1 MTTFLKTTVKVC
13 MKSELSDPGKTM
25 SLCLRARQR
34 TGLYCCAGII
44 VIIALVV
51 LSPQLP
57 AQENATT
64 AGTTMENGPDTATV
78 PAGMERVAG
87 PGSVVQ
93 RLHTALLEVMKN
105 SDELGYEGRY
115 EKLKPVISASFDTP
129 LISRVILSRYWK
141 DISKTEQSEFID
153 LFTRLSTA
161 TYASRFDGYSGEEFT
176 EAEVIELQKGRQLVK
191 TRLDRRNKKAVTLD
205 YLVHRNDGEW
215 RIISVIADGVNDLS
229 LKRAEYAVVIKDK
242 GYRGLLQEI
251 QSKIDDMDSD
261 S

>member
-1 MTTFLKTTVKVC
+1 MFPWLQT
-13 MKSELSDPGKTM
+13 
-25 SLCLRARQR
+25 ARR
-34 TGLYCCAGII
+34 TGLFSYSGIFVI
-44 VIIALVV
+44 VALVAM
-51 LSPQLP
+51 SSQLP

-78 PAGMERVAG
+78 PAEMETVAG

-115 EKLKPVISASFDTP
+115 EKLKPVISAVFDTP
-129 LISRVILSRYWK
+129 LISRVILSRYWR
-141 DISKTEQSEFID
+141 DLSETEQSEFID

-161 TYASRFDGYSGEEFT
+161 TYASRFDGYNGEEFT
-176 EAEVIELQKGRQLVK
+176 EAEVVELQKGRQLIK
-191 TRLDRRNKKAVTLD
+191 TRLDRRSKKAVTLD
-205 YLVHRNDGEW
+205 YLVHRDDGEW

-251 QSKIDDMDSD
+251 QSKIDDMESD